1 MTWSPD
7 SWHGKPIKQQPSYRD
22 ENAVAAALAR
32 VRELPPLVAHGEV
45 DALRTRLARAS
56 RGVRPFYS
64 KAVIARSASLTAA
77 KNPLRRS

>member
-56 RGVRPFYS
+56 RGEAFCS
-64 KAVIARSASLTAA
+64 KVVIARSASLIAA
-77 KNPLRRS
+77 KSRLRRS